1 MNGVSVISLAVAA
14 TIAAT
19 GNGTAVD
26 VGTYHGLGQLILN
39 SGAGNAGTSVT
50 KLQHSDDGSTGWTDV
65 PGAVFAAVG
74 VTASTQSVMINADRF
89 KKFVRVVDT
98 LAGGA
103 TAITRSVEF
112 VGKRQYA
119 F

>member
-19 GNGTAVD
+19 GNGVAVD
-26 VGTYHGLGQLILN
+26 VGNYHGLGQLVLN
-39 SGAGNAGTSVT
+39 SGAANAGTSVT

-65 PGAVFAAVG
+65 AGATFAAVG
-74 VTASTQSVMINADRF
+74 TAASAQAVMFNADRF

-103 TAITRSVEF
+103 TAVTRSVEF
-112 VGKRQYA
+112 VGKKQYA